1 MQSSAAHFLRY
12 RTLVRNLVF
21 KDLKLKYRDSVLG
34 VVWSLL
40 NPLLMLLVYT
50 LAFKSILRVPMENY
64 PFFLLAGLLP
74 WNFFASSLTAS
85 TQAIV
90 RDGGLIR
97 KVYFPR
103 EVLPIATVL
112 FTFSQLLLALAVF
125 VPALLWVSGGRL
137 NWPAV
142 LVVPVLLLHLLF
154 TLGIGFIL
162 ALSTV
167 FFRDVAHLTEVAVIL
182 LFWLTPIIYPV
193 TMAPAQLQGFF
204 KLSPLAAFA
213 TMYQDVLFWGR
224 LPEGLVASTGLGWTV
239 AALLGGHA
247 LFRRFSGNL
256 AEEV

>member
-1 MQSSAAHFLRY
+1 MELLRE
-12 RTLVRNLVF
+12 F
-21 KDLKLKYRDSVLG
+21 
-34 VVWSLL
+34 
-40 NPLLMLLVYT
+40 
-50 LAFKSILRVPMENY
+50 
-64 PFFLLAGLLP
+64 
-74 WNFFASSLTAS
+74 LTAS

-90 RDGGLIR
+90 RDGGSSGR
-97 KVYFPR
+97 STSR
-103 EVLPIATVL
+103 ARSLPIATVL

-142 LVVPVLLLHLLF
+142 LVVPVLLLRLLF
-154 TLGIGFIL
+154 HPRHRVHSGPEHGVLPGRRSPDRSGRNPALL
-162 ALSTV
+162 ADADHLS
-167 FFRDVAHLTEVAVIL
+167 RDHG
-182 LFWLTPIIYPV
+182 
-193 TMAPAQLQGFF
+193 PAQLQGFF